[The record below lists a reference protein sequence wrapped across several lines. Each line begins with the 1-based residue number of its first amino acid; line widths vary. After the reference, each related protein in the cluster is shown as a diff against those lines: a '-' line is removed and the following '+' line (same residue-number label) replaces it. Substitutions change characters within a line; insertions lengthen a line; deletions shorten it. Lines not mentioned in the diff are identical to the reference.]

1 MNGSA
6 VAASLGRTSMVTF
19 IVSTY
24 ALPVWLGL
32 ALRSIQAQ
40 ERSDWQALVIGDA
53 CGPETEAVVDSL
65 DDSRFRYINLPARI
79 GEQAGPNS
87 VGLAIAEGSYVAL
100 MNHDDVLL
108 PDHLTI
114 ALDTMAAERTN
125 FFVGRS
131 AVAWGTRE
139 ISGSETA
146 PDFQWFAPANRQA
159 KDVFR
164 RSHLLFEPCSAWV
177 IDRSL
182 AQRVGAWRSS
192 LQGHRPSI
200 QEWLM
205 RAWRSGAQFSFD
217 APLTCLR
224 FNKNYQSTGGG
235 AYADSTPPPAWFE
248 NCLRQAAGSTRKQ
261 IVEELFSQPRKRD
274 LQLPRPLPESRLR
287 RAVIRIFVNSLTA
300 ELYRRTGW
308 DAFEKTLTL
317 MGSSK
322 GALGSRLSDVRTGFD
337 LARAPTIQ
345 SVVEQVVAEERT
357 LANTGKQL

>member
-1 MNGSA
+1 
-6 VAASLGRTSMVTF
+6 MVTF

-53 CGPETEAVVDSL
+53 CGPETEAVVASL

-87 VGLAIAEGSYVAL
+87 AGLAIAKGSHIAF

-114 ALDTMAAERTN
+114 ALDTMTADRTN

-139 ISGSETA
+139 IPGSGTG

-159 KDVFR
+159 KDVFL

-177 IDRSL
+177 IDRAL
-182 AQRVGAWRSS
+182 AQHVGACRSS
-192 LQGHRPSI
+192 LRGHRASI

-205 RAWRSGAQFSFD
+205 RAWRSGARFSFD
-217 APLTCLR
+217 APVSCLR
-224 FNKNYQSTGGG
+224 FNRNYQSPGGG

-248 NCLRQAAGSTRKQ
+248 NCLNQTAESTRQQ
-261 IVEELFSQPRKRD
+261 ISEELFSQPRQRD
-274 LQLPRPLPESRLR
+274 LQLPRPLPEGRLR
-287 RAVIRIFVNSLTA
+287 RALIRIFVNSLTA
-300 ELYRRTGW
+300 ELYRWTGW
-308 DAFEKTLTL
+308 DAFEKALTL
-317 MGSSK
+317 MGGSK
-322 GALGSRLSDVRTGFD
+322 GALGSRLSELRTGFN
-337 LARAPTIQ
+337 LARAPTIE

-357 LANTGKQL
+357 LTNTGKQS